1 MSYLLLVIGFILL
14 IKGADFFVDGATF
27 IANKFK
33 IPPIVIGMTIVA
45 IGTSLPEITISVLA
59 SFKGSNGMAIGN
71 ILGSNILNICLVLG
85 LVACFSAVPVKKQTI
100 KIDIPF
106 LIILETI
113 LLVLGLI
120 GGSLSRLD
128 GIILCVLFIGFTLYI
143 IKSSK
148 GQPAEEIEAKDL
160 KVWQVILYLVGGCV
174 AIKFGGD
181 FIVDSATTIAKQF
194 GMSDNLIGLTIV
206 ALGTS
211 LPELVTSVVAARKGQ
226 VDLALGNVIGSD
238 IFNILIALMLSA
250 IVNPLTYTFENI
262 VDNVVAILIAI
273 FTFIFACTDKQIKR
287 LEGVSLLLIYAVYAV
302 YIFLR

>member
-71 ILGSNILNICLVLG
+71 ILGSNILNICLILG

-113 LLVLGLI
+113 LLVLGFI
-120 GGSLSRLD
+120 GGSLSGLD
-128 GIILCVLFIGFTLYI
+128 GVILCVLFIGFTLYI

-226 VDLALGNVIGSD
+226 IDLALGNVIGSD
-238 IFNILIALMLSA
+238 IFNILLALMLSS
-250 IVNPLTYTFENI
+250 IVSPLTYTFENI
-262 VDNVVAILIAI
+262 VDNIVAILIAI

-287 LEGVSLLLIYAVYAV
+287 LEGVSLLLIYVVYAV

>member
-113 LLVLGLI
+113 LLILGRL

-148 GQPAEEIEAKDL
+148 GQQAEEIEAKDL

-262 VDNVVAILIAI
+262 VDNIVAILIAI
-273 FTFIFACTDKQIKR
+273 FTFIFAYTDKQIKK
-287 LEGVSLLLIYAVYAV
+287 LEGASLLLIYVVYAV

>member
-106 LIILETI
+106 LIILEVI

-120 GGSLSRLD
+120 RGSLSRLD
-128 GIILCVLFIGFTLYI
+128 GVILCVLFIGFTLYI

-262 VDNVVAILIAI
+262 VDNIVAILIAI
-273 FTFIFACTDKQIKR
+273 FTFIFAYTDKQIKK
-287 LEGVSLLLIYAVYAV
+287 LEGASLLLIYVVYAV

>member
-106 LIILETI
+106 LIILEVI

-262 VDNVVAILIAI
+262 VDNIVAILIAI
-273 FTFIFACTDKQIKR
+273 FTFIFAYTDKQIKK
-287 LEGVSLLLIYAVYAV
+287 LEGASLLLIYVVYAV

>member
-33 IPPIVIGMTIVA
+33 IPLIVIGMTIVA

-71 ILGSNILNICLVLG
+71 ILGSNILNICLVLW

-106 LIILETI
+106 LIILEVI

-262 VDNVVAILIAI
+262 VDNIVAILIAI
-273 FTFIFACTDKQIKR
+273 FTFIFAYTDKQIKK
-287 LEGVSLLLIYAVYAV
+287 LEGASLLLIYVVYAV

>member
-71 ILGSNILNICLVLG
+71 ILGSNILNICLILG

-120 GGSLSRLD
+120 EGSLSRLD
-128 GIILCVLFIGFTLYI
+128 GVILCVLFIGFTLYI

-226 VDLALGNVIGSD
+226 IDLALGNVIGSD
-238 IFNILIALMLSA
+238 IFNILLALMLSS
-250 IVNPLTYTFENI
+250 IVSPLTYTFENI
-262 VDNVVAILIAI
+262 VDNIVAILIAI

-287 LEGVSLLLIYAVYAV
+287 LEGVSLLLIYVVYAV

>member
-128 GIILCVLFIGFTLYI
+128 GVILCVLFIGFTFYI

-181 FIVDSATTIAKQF
+181 FIVDSATIIAKQF

-211 LPELVTSVVAARKGQ
+211 LPELVTSVVAAHKGQ

-262 VDNVVAILIAI
+262 VDNIVAILIAI
-273 FTFIFACTDKQIKR
+273 FTFIFACTDKQIKK
-287 LEGVSLLLIYAVYAV
+287 LEGVSLLLIYVVYAV

>member
-71 ILGSNILNICLVLG
+71 ILGSNILNICLILG

-100 KIDIPF
+100 KIDIPS

-128 GIILCVLFIGFTLYI
+128 GVILCVLFIGFTLYI

-226 VDLALGNVIGSD
+226 IDLALGNVIGSD
-238 IFNILIALMLSA
+238 IFNILIALMLSS
-250 IVNPLTYTFENI
+250 IVSPLTYTFENI
-262 VDNVVAILIAI
+262 VDNIVAILIAI
-273 FTFIFACTDKQIKR
+273 FTFIFACTNKQIKR
-287 LEGVSLLLIYAVYAV
+287 LEGVSLLLIYVVYAV

>member
-45 IGTSLPEITISVLA
+45 IGTSLPEIAISVLA

-128 GIILCVLFIGFTLYI
+128 GVILCVLFIGFTFYI

-181 FIVDSATTIAKQF
+181 FIVDSATIIAKQF

-211 LPELVTSVVAARKGQ
+211 LPELVTSVVAAHKGQ

-262 VDNVVAILIAI
+262 VDNIVAILIAI
-273 FTFIFACTDKQIKR
+273 FTFIFACTDKQIKK
-287 LEGVSLLLIYAVYAV
+287 LEGVSLLLIYVVYAV